1 LAGPPR
7 PMASNN
13 RSILQ
18 SSKLLDVAR
27 DLSDGRATSVAL
39 VKECLGRIDDTGHG
53 SGSFVRT
60 FVAAAL
66 AAAATSDDMRARGI
80 VPSPLAGIP
89 ISIKDVLD
97 VAGERTT
104 AGSKAL
110 ADTAVAEQDALV
122 VRRLRAA
129 GAIILGHTNMT
140 ELAYSGL
147 GINPHYG
154 TPPNPFDA
162 ERVPG
167 GSSSG
172 AAAATAFGFSTASIG
187 SDTGGSVRIP
197 AAFCGLVGF
206 KPTQAR
212 IPRSGVTALS
222 RSLDSVGP
230 IGRSSSCCAIL
241 DRVMSNE
248 ETSAPRALAPEKLH
262 FAVPRGWLTDG
273 LDRTVAR
280 AFEQAL
286 TKLSRAGV
294 RLTEQPFPESRLLAE
309 MEGLGGI
316 LAPEALAEHGA
327 LIESAGQ
334 KIDPRVRMRLLDAGN
349 IRADAYINALRIRSV
364 SIAAFNAATAPFH
377 ALVAPTVPIVP
388 PRFDELVGLDDYRRI
403 NKMVLR
409 NTAVANLLDRCSVS
423 LPCRANGALSVG
435 LMLIGTRDQDVMLLS
450 IGAAIESLIG

>member
-1 LAGPPR
+1 
-7 PMASNN
+7 MASNN

-167 GSSSG
+167 VK
-172 AAAATAFGFSTASIG
+172 AV
-187 SDTGGSVRIP
+187 DVHMELLRGGM
-197 AAFCGLVGF
+197 A
-206 KPTQAR
+206 K
-212 IPRSGVTALS
+212 
-222 RSLDSVGP
+222 
-230 IGRSSSCCAIL
+230 
-241 DRVMSNE
+241 
-248 ETSAPRALAPEKLH
+248 
-262 FAVPRGWLTDG
+262 
-273 LDRTVAR
+273 
-280 AFEQAL
+280 
-286 TKLSRAGV
+286 
-294 RLTEQPFPESRLLAE
+294 
-309 MEGLGGI
+309 
-316 LAPEALAEHGA
+316 
-327 LIESAGQ
+327 
-334 KIDPRVRMRLLDAGN
+334 
-349 IRADAYINALRIRSV
+349 
-364 SIAAFNAATAPFH
+364 
-377 ALVAPTVPIVP
+377 
-388 PRFDELVGLDDYRRI
+388 
-403 NKMVLR
+403 
-409 NTAVANLLDRCSVS
+409 
-423 LPCRANGALSVG
+423 
-435 LMLIGTRDQDVMLLS
+435 
-450 IGAAIESLIG
+450 